1 MLKDRG
7 ENFAPE
13 DGLEIATKIKEK
25 YSYVCNDVQ
34 KEYAKYDTKEKDSS
48 GKFIQSTKFRK
59 FVHKTM
65 NNNMVEIDVGYER
78 FLAPEMFF
86 HPVSKFYNIFL
97 GICSLRLV
105 QTN

>member
-48 GKFIQSTKFRK
+48 GKLI
-59 FVHKTM
+59 
-65 NNNMVEIDVGYER
+65 
-78 FLAPEMFF
+78 
-86 HPVSKFYNIFL
+86 
-97 GICSLRLV
+97 
-105 QTN
+105 